1 MQKAVGDLGLKDDA
15 GNEIRASLSFGV
27 SISYYKYPLY
37 EALESARNLLFGKAK
52 NIQQKKAVAWSFR
65 KHSGGNFD
73 AAFSLYD
80 EELKKQFDKLISE
93 TTDDEIVSAIAHKI
107 RKEEA
112 LVDIVLESGKQDRMN
127 ALFDNVL
134 EYDNDN
140 ANYFEAVKTI
150 MPTLYKVMGKKNY
163 VPTLYSLL
171 RTAKFIN
178 GEDLH
183 DE

>member
-1 MQKAVGDLGLKDDA
+1 M
-15 GNEIRASLSFGV
+15 
-27 SISYYKYPLY
+27 
-37 EALESARNLLFGKAK
+37 FGKAK
-52 NIQQKKAVAWSFR
+52 NIQQKKAIAWSFR

-73 AAFSLYD
+73 AAFSLHD
-80 EELKKQFDKLISE
+80 EELKKQFENLINSTSDNE
-93 TTDDEIVSAIAHKI
+93 TVSAIAHKI
-107 RKEEA
+107 HEEEA
-112 LVDIVLESGKQDRMN
+112 LVTIVLESGKQDRLN
-127 ALFDNVL
+127 ALFDKVL
-134 EYDNDN
+134 EYDKDK

-150 MPTLYKVMGKKNY
+150 MPTLYKVMGKKDY